1 MYIFIGIH
9 GNSWKTYENYLKKE
23 CEKNSLKINFL
34 DFPTEER
41 CTYEEWES
49 MMDMMDKYLSDNL
62 INEGTIVV
70 SRCLGSRFVVKYT
83 AKKKIKLKGFI
94 CIATSFED
102 YMPKDEMK
110 ATWKS
115 FHVTVEEMEAIPSY
129 IKYRYSIYGDCDH
142 LFSKEVLEKSSEYIY
157 AKKIF
162 VKDMNHCGNLSGVKK
177 IPYVMDIINK
187 IR

>member
-1 MYIFIGIH
+1 MYIFTGIH
-9 GNSWKTYENYLKKE
+9 GNSWKTYENYLKEE
-23 CEKNSLKINFL
+23 CEKNNLKIIFL

-41 CTYEEWES
+41 CTYQEWES
-49 MMDMMDKYLSDNL
+49 TADKYLSKNL
-62 INEGTIVV
+62 INEQTIVI
-70 SRCLGSRFVVKYT
+70 SRCLGSRFIVKYI
-83 AKKKIKLKGFI
+83 AKKKIKLKGLI

-110 ATWKS
+110 DTWKM
-115 FHVTVEEMEAIPSY
+115 FHVSAQETEVIPNY

-142 LFSKEVLEKSSEYIY
+142 LFSKDILEKSSDYIS

-162 VKDMNHCGNLSGVKK
+162 VKGMNHCGNLSGVKK

-187 IR
+187 IIIK